1 MGYCLLEID
10 MRQIKGLFYMIL
22 SALML
27 MAGIWTAYADG
38 NENSERETIRVG
50 FFKTDGLHMI
60 NDDGEKTGYGYDL
73 LRYMSRY
80 LNVDY
85 QYIGY
90 DKSWAE
96 MLRMLDDGELDMV
109 AFANKT
115 EDRLEKYDFSRP
127 IGIFGTALFV
137 KEDNQS
143 VVPEDYSTY
152 DGLRIALIEENAS
165 NDELSVLSTS
175 KHFRYQPVYYKSLND
190 GADALQKG
198 NVDAIV
204 KSSLSRGPHEKLVQ
218 LFAKDPY
225 YIIVKKGNTRLLSEI
240 NYALDQLTQV
250 EGDWKSRLYQ
260 RYYGNQASSL
270 LPLTDKE
277 KSLLQS
283 YIESSRAIQVLCH
296 PDCYPYSYVENG
308 EMKGILPDY
317 FRRLA
322 DSIDLPFTFVI
333 CDSREE
339 WQSFRNQ
346 GNCDLI
352 LDGGFESEDE
362 IEQKD
367 WVTTKPYMMLRVA
380 QVVRRDFDGDIQTVA
395 VVKQG
400 ISDVEDYCSK
410 NVRKVIYT
418 TRESAMQA
426 VADGRVDAAYVFYY
440 VAQEYVNRD
449 QSGLLTYSLME
460 EPSFPCRIV
469 VTHRANHMLAGIL
482 MKAIYDMPTNLVEE
496 IASTYTSYKM
506 ADMTFLMMARLHPTI
521 SILLVLLMLFF
532 IILLAMAVIRL
543 RRMKQSVEERA
554 EEMASLAEQAEMASR
569 AKSAFLSS
577 MSHDIRTPMN
587 AIIGFTKI
595 ALEKNPD
602 PSVRKDLEKIEI
614 SSKHLLTLLN
624 DVLDISRI
632 ESGKVKFQPK
642 PVDLSAIHGG
652 ILEITRGLIANRHL
666 ALSESASLFPDTYVM
681 ADEVRLR
688 EVLVNLISNAIKYTK
703 DGGRIGLMCDM
714 KKLDD
719 RHVEVTYKISD
730 SGIGMSR
737 EFVSHIFEEFTQ
749 EDAGAARTEYKG
761 TGLGMAI
768 TKNYVELMG
777 GTIEVRSQKD
787 VGSTFTVKLPMEISD
802 APLLCAD
809 KETSKPVDL
818 TGIHILL
825 AEDNDLNAEIATV
838 QLESLG
844 VYVVRAVNGREALQL
859 FETRPKGTFDII
871 LMDIMMPEMDGYEAT
886 RAIRALA
893 REDAGTIPI
902 LAITANAF
910 DEDVEKSIA
919 AGMNGHLSKPM
930 EIDVMA
936 EMISKNLGRTGD

>member
-1 MGYCLLEID
+1 M
-10 MRQIKGLFYMIL
+10 L
-22 SALML
+22 SVLVL
-27 MAGIWTAYADG
+27 TAGIWTAYADDY
-38 NENSERETIRVG
+38 ENSGRETIRVG
-50 FFKTDGLHMI
+50 FFETDGLHMI
-60 NDDGEKTGYGYDL
+60 DNDGQKSGYGYDL

-96 MLRMLDDGELDMV
+96 MLRMLDDGEIDMV
-109 AFANKT
+109 AFASKT

-137 KEDNQS
+137 KEDNQT

-152 DGLRIALIEENAS
+152 DGLRIALIEETAR
-165 NDELSVLSTS
+165 NDELFALSAS

-190 GADALQKG
+190 GVDALQKG
-198 NVDAIV
+198 DVDAIV

-218 LFAKDPY
+218 LFVEEPY
-225 YIIVKKGNTRLLSEI
+225 YIIVKKGNTHLLSEI

-250 EGDWKSRLYQ
+250 EGDWKSRLFN
-260 RYYGNQASSL
+260 RYYGDRVHV
-270 LPLTDKE
+270 PLELSDRE
-277 KSLLQS
+277 EALIQS
-283 YIESSRAIQVLCH
+283 YLSDGVTLRVLCA
-296 PDCYPYSYVENG
+296 PSAYPYCYVEDG
-308 EMKGILPDY
+308 EVKGIIPDY
-317 FRRLA
+317 FRKVAASIGLPYTLVAGASRDEWLA
-322 DSIDLPFTFVI
+322 YK
-333 CDSREE
+333 E
-339 WQSFRNQ
+339 Q
-346 GNCDLI
+346 GNYDILI
-352 LDGGFESEDE
+352 GGRFDNESLAEE
-362 IEQKD
+362 KG
-367 WVTTKPYMMLRVA
+367 WVTTSPYMMLRVA
-380 QVVRRDFDGDIQTVA
+380 QVVRRDFNGDIQTVST
-395 VVKQG
+395 VHQG
-400 ISDVEDYCSK
+400 DSTPLEDYYGK
-410 NVRKVIYT
+410 GVRKIMYP

-426 VADGRVDAAYVFYY
+426 VADGKVDATYVFYY
-440 VAQEYVNRD
+440 MAQEYINRD
-449 QSGLLTYSLME
+449 QSGLLTYTLME
-460 EPSFPCRIV
+460 SPTFPVRMA
-469 VTHRANHMLAGIL
+469 VTSRANYQLAGIL
-482 MKAIYDMPTNLVEE
+482 TKAIQNMPASLLED
-496 IASTYTSYKM
+496 IASKHTSYQMK
-506 ADMTFLMMARLHPTI
+506 DMTFLMMAKLHPTAAALLVFVMLAL
-521 SILLVLLMLFF
+521 ILLLG
-532 IILLAMAVIRL
+532 MAVIRL
-543 RRMKQSVEERA
+543 RRMKQAEQGRA
-554 EEMASLAEQAEMASR
+554 EKMASLAEQAEMASH

-602 PSVRKDLEKIEI
+602 PSVRKDLQKIEI
-614 SSKHLLTLLN
+614 SSHHLLTLLN

-632 ESGKVKFQPK
+632 ESGKVKFEPK
-642 PVDLSAIHGG
+642 PVDLSAIHRG

-666 ALSESASLFPDTYVM
+666 TLSESASLFPNTYVM

-703 DGGRIGLMCDM
+703 DGGRISLMCEM
-714 KKLDD
+714 KKLDET
-719 RHVEVTYKISD
+719 HVEVTYTISD

-787 VGSTFTVKLPMEISD
+787 VGSTFTVKLPMEICD

-809 KETSKPVDL
+809 QETSEPVDL

-844 VYVVRAVNGREALQL
+844 VDVVRAVNGREALQL
-859 FETRPKGTFDII
+859 FETHPKGSFDLI

-902 LAITANAF
+902 LAMTANAF

-930 EIDVMA
+930 EIDTMA
-936 EMISKNLGRTGD
+936 KMISKNLG